1 MDNPIKT
8 ILLVGFALLALAGA
22 ASGFPTVSV
31 TNNTGWLTA
40 GGSETA
46 TVTVAVDGSVEGAH
60 IILSSGDPEMGS
72 IVPGTLPG
80 TGGTAIF
87 KAGTKSGD
95 VTITANYAAQNG
107 TVIAAGNVTLKID
120 HGVPYSISSLD
131 YADEVTAG
139 STTSLILRMAD
150 RWNNPIESRRTAE
163 TVHFVVGSPGDAAR
177 LIYGSNASTDLR
189 VPVDAHG
196 EVRVDLRTAPLSGAN
211 IVMVECPGTISIGYI
226 TVTGTATGVPWEMYQ
241 TITPDDDPH
250 PYQQAD
256 GKKVF
261 SIVYSLYDRHGNVAG
276 NRQIH
281 VRIVPQEGYLKAVEK
296 TVRTN
301 EEGKAMIS
309 YGPSDVAGIA
319 DIEAY
324 AVDNDTL
331 TCSKRLEFVST
342 DPTAMLLSASPQ
354 TVASRDVK
362 SDISALI
369 RAKVVDVK
377 GNPVADESVS
387 FTITAVQNGTFV
399 MTQDP
404 AITDGVLTAGLGG
417 SPIVASTDNAGF
429 ATVNFLPGAFTT
441 DISNPRYSN
450 LSVGEATVRASWKDQ
465 TQDITVSFRNYP
477 YLSVKTWAE
486 PPTVAVNDTVNVTV
500 QLIGDGYALH
510 ARPIDVVLCT
520 DRSGS
525 MLLNTTEVSGYDKYD
540 SEWISQES
548 VDDRMVHAMAAAKNF
563 VSQMQ
568 SSKDRIGLVSFGQ
581 RGTADLDSYSYKYW
595 AGNDYK
601 WEKRYSWYGSYWK
614 WCDDSSDDAT
624 YIAAHY
630 YNPRYY
636 SDDATRDLELT
647 RDYRNVNTTIEHW
660 LPCGGTPMREGLYR
674 AVRMI
679 LENSRTTG
687 DEPVKAIV
695 LLTDGEWNTGGNP
708 EGGDS
713 VDSFSGVGQGSVI
726 QYAKN
731 SGIKIFTIALGNEPN
746 HDELQSYADQTDGK
760 FYSATAGDDLTLIYD
775 DIALKLQEAAGVN
788 TTMSLVF
795 KNVEVNNVSGYS
807 DVFEY
812 QPINGAST
820 FVTKYWQT
828 NLTTVQDK
836 DHTYPYSFDQTND
849 WADDEISFKVG
860 DIYLNQAW
868 ETTFCLKIT
877 EEGNIDIFGPNSIIR
892 FNGTEGR
899 SNLSL
904 PKTLVTAVKDLNVTA
919 LDQGVVNVTIV
930 SATWDGVSF
939 LVPTWELRYSGNES
953 IVQNLYYQYSPDNLW
968 WDGVWNHFDTIR
980 CGPAAV
986 NGTYSSNLLVEGVN
1000 GWYKVRVHAQEDV
1013 PGGASGLD
1021 TRTQPIRVGNLTQNK
1036 IKLL

>member
-1 MDNPIKT
+1 MFIYYFGILLVTQGSAMDNPLKN
-8 ILLVGFALLALAGA
+8 ILLVGFALIALVEA
-22 ASGFPTVSV
+22 ASGLPALSVSTDTV
-31 TNNTGWLTA
+31 WLTA

-46 TVTVAVDGSVEGAH
+46 TVTVTVDESADGAH
-60 IILSSGDPEMGS
+60 IILSSSDPEMGT
-72 IVPGTLPG
+72 IAPGTLPG
-80 TGGTAIF
+80 IGGAATF

-95 VTITANYAAQNG
+95 VAITADYAAQNG
-107 TVIAAGNVTLKID
+107 TVLATGNVTLRID

-139 STTSLILRMAD
+139 STTPLVLRMAD
-150 RWNNPIESRRTAE
+150 RWGNPIESRRTAE

-177 LIYGSNASTDLR
+177 LIYGLNLSTDLR
-189 VPVDAHG
+189 VPVDANG

-211 IVMVECPGTISIGYI
+211 IVMVEPPGTIATGYI

-241 TITPDDDPH
+241 TVTPDGDPH

-276 NRQIH
+276 DRQIH
-281 VRIVPQEGYLKAVEK
+281 VQIVPQEGYLKAVEK

-324 AVDNDTL
+324 AVDNRSL
-331 TCSKRLEFVST
+331 NCSKRLEFVST

-377 GNPVADESVS
+377 GNPVADERVS

-404 AITDGVLTAGLGG
+404 AITNGSRTAERGG
-417 SPIVASTDNAGF
+417 TPIVASTDNTGF
-429 ATVNFLPGAFTT
+429 ATVDFLPGAFTT

-465 TQDITVSFRNYP
+465 TKDITVSFRNYP
-477 YLSVKTWAE
+477 YLSVKTRVE

-510 ARPIDVVLCT
+510 ARPVDVVLVI

-525 MLLNTTEVSGYDKYD
+525 MGYNDSSGDIRIVSAKDAAYTFIGQMDP
-540 SEWISQES
+540 SR
-548 VDDRMVHAMAAAKNF
+548 DRV
-563 VSQMQ
+563 
-568 SSKDRIGLVSFGQ
+568 GLVSFSSNTTRNCNLTDNFASVNTSVASLVATGATQ
-581 RGTADLDSYSYKYW
+581 LRRAIYEAVKMQQEGGRADAVKAVIVMTDGDWNYDGSPIGHGTGYPENASWVYTFSGSSLEPDHY
-595 AGNDYK
+595 
-601 WEKRYSWYGSYWK
+601 RYYDGLGGTLQTGTK
-614 WCDDSSDDAT
+614 
-624 YIAAHY
+624 Y
-630 YNPRYY
+630 YNWYTGY
-636 SDDATRDLELT
+636 
-647 RDYRNVNTTIEHW
+647 RDYNY
-660 LPCGGTPMREGLYR
+660 C
-674 AVRMI
+674 
-679 LENSRTTG
+679 
-687 DEPVKAIV
+687 
-695 LLTDGEWNTGGNP
+695 TDGESTNQNMSRFALSNGVRLYAVTFAYNPSSTVRATMNTLSTSTGGFYEHAP
-708 EGGDS
+708 D
-713 VDSFSGVGQGSVI
+713 
-726 QYAKN
+726 
-731 SGIKIFTIALGNEPN
+731 GNKLAE
-746 HDELQSYADQTDGK
+746 
-760 FYSATAGDDLTLIYD
+760 IYT

-795 KNVEVNNVSGYS
+795 KDVEVNNVSGYS

-812 QPINGAST
+812 QPIKGAST

-828 NLTTVQDK
+828 NRTTLSS
-836 DHTYPYSFDQTND
+836 YPRWRDQTND
-849 WADDEISFKVG
+849 WVDDEVSFDINDVG

-868 ETTFCLKIT
+868 EATFCLKIT

-899 SNLSL
+899 SELRL

-919 LDQGVVNVTIV
+919 LDQGLVNVTIV

-953 IVQNLYYQYSPDNLW
+953 IVQNAYYQYSPDNLW

-986 NGTYSSNLLVEGVN
+986 NGTYSSNLLVGGVN
-1000 GWYKVRVHAQEDV
+1000 GWYKVRVHAREDV

-1021 TRTQPIRVGNLTQNK
+1021 TSTQPIRVGNLTQNK

>member
-8 ILLVGFALLALAGA
+8 ILLVGFAFLALAA
-22 ASGFPTVSV
+22 AVSGLPTVSV
-31 TNNTGWLTA
+31 TNNTEWLTA

-46 TVTVAVDGSVEGAH
+46 TVAVDGGVEGAH
-60 IILSSGDPEMGS
+60 IILSSSDPEMGS

-80 TGGTAIF
+80 TGGTATF

-120 HGVPYSISSLD
+120 HGVPHSISSLD

-150 RWNNPIESRRTAE
+150 RWNNPIESRRTVE

-177 LIYGSNASTDLR
+177 LIYGSNASTSLE
-189 VPVDAHG
+189 VPVDANG
-196 EVRVDLRTAPLSGAN
+196 DVRVDLRTAPLSGAN
-211 IVMVECPGTISIGYI
+211 IVMVECPGTIATGYI

-241 TITPDDDPH
+241 IVTPDDDPH

-281 VRIVPQEGYLKAVEK
+281 VRIIPREGYLKAVEK

-342 DPTAMLLSASPQ
+342 DPTTMLLSASPQ

-399 MTQDP
+399 MTQNP
-404 AITDGVLTAGLGG
+404 AITNGSRTAERGG
-417 SPIVASTDNAGF
+417 TPIVASTDNTGF
-429 ATVNFLPGAFTT
+429 ATVDFLPGAFTT

-465 TQDITVSFRNYP
+465 TRDITVSFRNYP
-477 YLSVKTWAE
+477 YLSVKTRVE

-500 QLIGDGYALH
+500 QLIGDGWALH
-510 ARPIDVVLCT
+510 SRPIDVVLCT

-540 SEWISQES
+540 SEWISRES
-548 VDDRMVHAMAAAKNF
+548 VDDRMVHAMAAAKTF

-568 SSKDRIGLVSFGQ
+568 SFKDRIGLVSFGQ
-581 RGTADLDSYSYKYW
+581 KGSADLDSYSYKYW
-595 AGNDYK
+595 AGNDYT
-601 WEKRYSWYGSYWK
+601 WEEKSYYTWE
-614 WCDDSSDDAT
+614 WWQWDYDSRDDSA
-624 YIAAHY
+624 YIATHY
-630 YNPRYY
+630 HNPQYY

-679 LENSRTTG
+679 LENPRTTG

-708 EGGDS
+708 EGGRDAA
-713 VDSFSGVGQGSVI
+713 SFSYLGSYGSVI
-726 QYAKN
+726 DYAKDN
-731 SGIKIFTIALGNEPN
+731 GIKIFTIALGNEPN
-746 HDELQSYADQTDGK
+746 HDELQRYADQTDGK
-760 FYSATAGDDLTLIYD
+760 FYSATAGDDLSLIYD

-795 KNVEVNNVSGYS
+795 KNVEVNNVSVSY

-820 FVTKYWQT
+820 WITKYWQT
-828 NLTTVQDK
+828 NGTTLSS
-836 DHTYPYSFDQTND
+836 YPRWRDQTND
-849 WADDEISFKVG
+849 WADDEVSFDVNDVG

-892 FNGTEGR
+892 FNGTEGQSELR
-899 SNLSL
+899 L
-904 PKTLVTAVKDLNVTA
+904 PRTLVTAVKDLNVTA

-953 IVQNLYYQYSPDNLW
+953 VVQNAYYQYSSDNLW

-1000 GWYKVRVHAQEDV
+1000 GWYKIRVHAQEDV